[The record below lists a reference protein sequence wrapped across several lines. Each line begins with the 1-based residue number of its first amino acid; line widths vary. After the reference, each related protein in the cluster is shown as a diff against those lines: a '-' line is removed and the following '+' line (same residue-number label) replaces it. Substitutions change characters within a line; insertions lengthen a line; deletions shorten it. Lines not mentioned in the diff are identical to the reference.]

1 MTINF
6 TPGSQQW
13 LGIAKE
19 TTYGVPVAAPTIWIP
34 VSNPKY
40 NPNVTV
46 LTDNNLRGMMGGNF
60 QATQGMTYTD
70 LSYQT
75 MIYKDSVFPHLL
87 AMLGVADTVTT
98 LAATTLTKGTT
109 ATTGGTLPAGNTYWK
124 VTADIVGG
132 EGIGSNEVT
141 ALLTGATSTQVLSW
155 TAVTGATGYNVYRG
169 TAAGVENVQVANLGN
184 VTTYTDT
191 GLTVGAGAPPTT
203 AGNVHK
209 TALLNTGN
217 GQPPSYTGWLL
228 EGDKC
233 EQIPGMVA
241 VDLKFTFV
249 VNQNSTVDVSWAG
262 MPATAVTPPTNT
274 PSTVAPFPPYTT
286 LISIGGSVVGSRSGA
301 TIDMKRS
308 TVPIPVLNGTSA
320 PLAIF
325 GGPVTV
331 TGTIDAVFQG
341 STDPDLINLLTNA
354 QPALV
359 ITSSPQN
366 DPAHPITLRCSQ
378 IAYTTAAPAGSNTS
392 WMTIASAFNAL
403 MNPTDA
409 LDGMLSPVQGM
420 LCTTSST
427 PF

>member
-19 TTYGVPVAAPTIWIP
+19 TTYGVAAAAPTVWIP
-34 VSNPKY
+34 VSSPKY
-40 NPNVTV
+40 NPNVSV
-46 LTDNNLRGMMGGNF
+46 LTDQFLRGMMATDY
-60 QATQGMTYTD
+60 QATQGMSFSE

-75 MIYKDSVFPHLL
+75 MIYKDSVFQHLV
-87 AMLGVADTVTT
+87 AILGMADTVVS

-124 VTADIVGG
+124 VTPTAPGG

-169 TAAGVENVQVANLGN
+169 VAAGAENVLVASLGN
-184 VTTYTDT
+184 VLTYTDIGT
-191 GLTVGAGAPPTT
+191 TLSAGAPPAT
-203 AGNVHK
+203 AANIHK
-209 TALLNTGN
+209 TALLNTSN
-217 GQPPSYTGWLL
+217 GQPQSWTGWLL

-241 VDLKFTFV
+241 VDVKFTFV
-249 VNQNSTVDVSWAG
+249 TGANSTVDVSWAG
-262 MPATAVTPPTNT
+262 MPGTLVTPPTNT
-274 PSTVAPFPPYTT
+274 PSAVAPFAPYTT
-286 LISIGGSVVGSRSGA
+286 LVNIGGSVVGSRSGA
-301 TIDMKRS
+301 TIDLKRA
-308 TVPIPVLNGTSA
+308 TVPMDALNGTAA
-320 PLAIF
+320 PVAIF
-325 GGPVTV
+325 GGPLSVS
-331 TGTIDAVFQG
+331 GTIDAIFQG
-341 STDPDLINLLTNA
+341 STDPDLVNLLTNA
-354 QPALV
+354 QPSLT

-366 DPAHPITLRCSQ
+366 DSAHPITLRCSQ
-378 IAYTTAAPAGSNTS
+378 IAYTSAAPVGSNTS
-392 WMTIASAFNAL
+392 WMTISSAFTALANA
-403 MNPTDA
+403 TDA

-420 LCTTSST
+420 LCTTSAT